1 VTLSTPYQPF
11 YTRSFFDCLEKYRHL
26 QDRVLIL
33 VERIVQNPKSR
44 QSHLLKKERGIDLRG
59 KRRRHLSGNF
69 VVVYVVC
76 DECIIKGFRA
86 KRYNDCFGC
95 EGKPL
100 RRVIF
105 LAFDKWDDIY
115 SREWR
120 GDLSIP

>member
-1 VTLSTPYQPF
+1 MTLSTPYEPR
-11 YTRSFFDCLEKYRHL
+11 YTPSFFDCLEKYRRL
-26 QDRVLIL
+26 QERVLVL
-33 VERIVQNPKSR
+33 TERIVQAPKA
-44 QSHLLKKERGIDLRG
+44 QSHLLKKERGVDLQG

-69 VVVYVVC
+69 VVVYIIC
-76 DECIIKGFRA
+76 DECINKGFKA
-86 KRYNDCFGC
+86 KGYNDCLGC